1 MKNTW
6 NLTAMTAVLI
16 FALFTAITCT
26 PFHLLFPS
34 FAEKPPITATTAKEF
49 GEGATTFSLYVTDL
63 DKNITEYIIHTD
75 KRTVGAAIRALEL
88 AVYEDLP
95 HLGNHP
101 VIFDGITTNLAE
113 KRTYWGFYVNRKY
126 MTASPDEVLILTD
139 TIYELR
145 VEVIR

>member
-1 MKNTW
+1 MKNSW

-16 FALFTAITCT
+16 FAVFTAITCT
-26 PFHLLFPS
+26 PFHLIFPQPVP
-34 FAEKPPITATTAKEF
+34 KPPITATITKEF
-49 GEGATTFSLYVTDL
+49 GDGDTTFSLYVTDIN
-63 DKNITEYIIHTD
+63 DTITEYIIHTD
-75 KRTVGAAIRALEL
+75 KRTVGAAIRELNL

-101 VIFDGITTNLAE
+101 VIFDGIVTDLAGQ
-113 KRTYWGFYVNRKY
+113 RTYWGFYVNRKY

>member
-34 FAEKPPITATTAKEF
+34 LVEKPPIVAAATKEL
-49 GEGATTFSLYVTDL
+49 GDGDTTFSLYVTDL
-63 DKNITEYIIHTD
+63 DKNTTEYIIHTD
-75 KRTVGAAIRALEL
+75 KRTVGAAIRALKL

-113 KRTYWGFYVNRKY
+113 DRTYWGFYVNLKY

>member
-6 NLTAMTAVLI
+6 NLTAMVAVVI
-16 FALFTAITCT
+16 FAVFTAITCT
-26 PFHLLFPS
+26 PFHLLFPQPQ
-34 FAEKPPITATTAKEF
+34 EQPPITATLTKEV
-49 GEGATTFSLYVTDL
+49 GQGHTTFSLYVTDG
-63 DKNITEYIIHTD
+63 NGVVTEYIIHTSQ
-75 KRTVGAAIRALEL
+75 RTVGAAIRELNL

-101 VIFDGITTNLAE
+101 VIFDGIVTDLSNQ
-113 KRTYWGFYVNRKY
+113 RTYWGFYVNFKSI
-126 MTASPDEVLILTD
+126 TASPDEVLILAD